1 MQPLKYFKKFIN
13 KNVDFLDFV
22 LKKNFEMIFN
32 MVAQKTNWK
41 KLNFW
46 NENYMVNFKLVS
58 NTLEMDFQK
67 GL

>member
-22 LKKNFEMIFN
+22 LKNFEMIFN
-32 MVAQKTNWK
+32 MVAPKTNWE

-46 NENYMVNFKLVS
+46 NENYMVNFKPIS
-58 NTLEMDFQK
+58 NTLEMNFQK